1 MTHTRHTRW
10 HRTCWILFFITLFM
24 ALSYVLILST
34 ASQPD
39 AEQIVRSLERVSISS
54 SGEEGNNDSQWPVI
68 SANGRFVAFYS
79 LATNLAISDTNGPF
93 GWDVFVHDRL
103 LSETTMVSVNTN
115 GEQGNGPSTRPDIS
129 ADGRYVVFASLASN
143 LVISDTNNIEDVF
156 LHDRQTGI
164 TTRVSVSA
172 IGEQGNG
179 SSNAPAISAD
189 GQYIVFTSQADNLK

>member
-1 MTHTRHTRW
+1 
-10 HRTCWILFFITLFM
+10 M